1 MHLTFRFNSVVVRV
15 DTKIN
20 CVCVFLML
28 LVLRNV
34 GVSYAVKFSMEILFQ
49 GYLGSLHCVIK

>member
-20 CVCVFLML
+20 CVCIFDVTGFAQRGFKLCSETFYGNFVSKVFGDL
-28 LVLRNV
+28 
-34 GVSYAVKFSMEILFQ
+34 S
-49 GYLGSLHCVIK
+49 VIN